1 MLSLL
6 SEDFTP
12 GATNCRHASLSSAF
26 LALRQAVI
34 SFASGINPLQSL
46 NTSGVQACRASGVP
60 CAIDVAGAA
69 IADTKA
75 SSKHRLLSGF
85 SRRRIRLS
93 WFFAFIWKVPAI
105 YAERHHD
112 MICTDTV
119 SSYLA
124 IVRKC
129 PACSPY
135 VKQSVAAFC
144 KGGRLYS

>member
-75 SSKHRLLSGF
+75 SSKHRPLSGF

-93 WFFAFIWKVPAI
+93 WFFAFIGRFLPSMLNVI
-105 YAERHHD
+105 
-112 MICTDTV
+112 MI
-119 SSYLA
+119 
-124 IVRKC
+124 
-129 PACSPY
+129 
-135 VKQSVAAFC
+135 
-144 KGGRLYS
+144 